1 MKIGYAASVFETNI
15 LDSLKYAKENGFN
28 SVELNMNMICFF
40 PENNKNIKEII
51 EFKEENNMTV
61 SFHAPEDISLINFH
75 KIVND
80 AGIKR
85 LKEIIDFANKLDVY
99 SITIHTGST
108 PYFTGVDKNY
118 YVQEQYEAEARLLLR
133 KNILDLLDYNKEN
146 KVKLCIENSGYFSEI
161 IVQEVLQEIINEG
174 HKLYLTYDIGHSY
187 LNKYNE
193 KEFFKKNISRIKTLH
208 LHDYKDK
215 DHKIIGTGYI
225 DFKRELNDLDKNL
238 LCIIEVRPRDMAKE
252 SLENLKKIL

>member
-15 LDSLKYAKENGFN
+15 LDSLKYANDNGFN

-40 PENNKNIKEII
+40 PENNKDIKKII
-51 EFKEENNMTV
+51 EFKEANNMTI

-75 KIVND
+75 KIIND
-80 AGIKR
+80 SGLKR

-108 PYFTGVDKNY
+108 PYFTGIDKNY
-118 YVQEQYEAEARLLLR
+118 YVQEQYKEEARLLLR
-133 KNILDLLDYNKEN
+133 KNILELINYNKNN

-161 IVQEVLQEIINEG
+161 IIQEVLQEIINEG
-174 HKLYLTYDIGHSY
+174 HELYLTYDIGHAH

-193 KEFFKKNISRIKTLH
+193 KEFFKKNISKIKTLH

-225 DFKRELNDLDKNL
+225 DFREELESLDKDL
-238 LCIIEVRPRDMAKE
+238 LYIIEVRPKEAAKE
-252 SLENLKKIL
+252 SLDNLKKIL